1 MVPGFGFGRP
11 KSYFICTKTPWK
23 WLYFRLIFGRFPLIK
38 AQNKNKNLLC
48 QWSVFVQKIC
58 KLVFGLL
65 THKDNSISK
74 VSSQKGI
81 FHFEEHPNK
90 HHIPGLILIC
100 NRKNIWC
107 RSQVYQSPI
116 ASDCCNRSVDL
127 DWSSL
132 SQYAP
137 PVAKPQL
144 PSGLTATKGPLP
156 LPHPYIVLCV
166 PSAPWCSKK

>member
-1 MVPGFGFGRP
+1 MV
-11 KSYFICTKTPWK
+11 SICP
-23 WLYFRLIFGRFPLIK
+23 
-38 AQNKNKNLLC
+38 
-48 QWSVFVQKIC
+48 KIC

-81 FHFEEHPNK
+81 FHFEEHPNQ

-100 NRKNIWC
+100 NRKNIGC
-107 RSQVYQSPI
+107 RCQVYQSPI

-156 LPHPYIVLCV
+156 LPHPYLVLRALCTIKCPRIQNEYKYIFLRTLSLV
-166 PSAPWCSKK
+166 TFPDNFI

>member
-1 MVPGFGFGRP
+1 MV
-11 KSYFICTKTPWK
+11 SICQKFWK
-23 WLYFRLIFGRFPLIK
+23 L
-38 AQNKNKNLLC
+38 A
-48 QWSVFVQKIC
+48 
-58 KLVFGLL
+58 FGLL
-65 THKDNSISK
+65 THKDNRISK

-81 FHFEEHPNK
+81 FHFEEHPNQ
-90 HHIPGLILIC
+90 HHIPGSILIC

-116 ASDCCNRSVDL
+116 ASDCCNRSLDL

-156 LPHPYIVLCV
+156 LPHPYLVLCV
-166 PSAPWCSKK
+166 PSSVWKFRTNINTYFSGHCPRSPFPTISFRPPPPPP